1 MAETHVVSALK
12 EKRIQIA
19 SEIESLQ
26 GKLRKAVIDMDHVEA
41 SLRLFD
47 PDADMGALGPRKV
60 PQVLSDIH
68 GDTGR
73 VILDTLRTATAPLPT
88 AKVCDA
94 VMKARG
100 LDTEDKGLCRLMMKR
115 TVANL
120 KHWSK
125 KRGLIRSLPGP
136 GQQLMWELNSRA

>member
-12 EKRIQIA
+12 DKRIKLA
-19 SEIESLQ
+19 TEIEGLQ
-26 GKLRKAVIDMDHVEA
+26 AQLRQRVIDLDHVEA
-41 SLRLFD
+41 VLRQFD
-47 PDADMGALGPRKV
+47 PEADFAALGPRKV

-73 VILDTLRTATAPLPT
+73 VILDTLRVATTPVST
-88 AKVCDA
+88 AKVCEA

-100 LDTEDKGLCRLMMKR
+100 LDTDDKGLCRLMMKR

-125 KRGLIRSLPGP
+125 KRGLVRSLPGP
-136 GQQLMWELNSRA
+136 GQQLMWELVR

>member
-12 EKRIQIA
+12 EKRIKLA
-19 SEIESLQ
+19 TEIEGIQ
-26 GKLRKAVIDMDHVEA
+26 AQLRQRVIDLDHCEA
-41 SLRLFD
+41 TLRLFD
-47 PDADMGALGPRKV
+47 PEADIGALGPRKV

-73 VILDTLRTATAPLPT
+73 VILDTLRNATTPLPT
-88 AKVCDA
+88 YKVCEA

-100 LDTEDKGLCRLMMKR
+100 LDTDDKGLCRLMMKR

-120 KHWSK
+120 KHWEK

-136 GQQLMWELNSRA
+136 GQQLMWELVR